1 MRTLLEELRLIED
14 QALDFEQLSHILAN
28 RVTGLRVKYTDLSS
42 LNNRYQLHDILPKH
56 VNASLTLVSARITT
70 KVQRHW
76 VCFMRHKNGKISYY
90 DSLNLG
96 PSTLSSY
103 MHDSGYFSRF
113 IRQIRA
119 DVNHR
124 KHQKDASMIKTCG
137 LHCCVRLV
145 SFATQDTSNSQ
156 YDHWIASMRM
166 APDMIVAILTFI
178 GHISI

>member
-1 MRTLLEELRLIED
+1 MKTLIEELRIIED

-42 LNNRYQLHDILPKH
+42 LKSRYKLSDILPSH
-56 VNASLTLVSARITT
+56 VNAALVLVSARLSN

-103 MHDSGYFSRF
+103 MNDSGYFSRF

-119 DVNHR
+119 DVNS
-124 KHQKDASMIKTCG
+124 KQHQKDSSMIKSCG
-137 LHCCVRLV
+137 LHCCIRLV
-145 SFATQDTSNSQ
+145 SFATQDTTNSQ
-156 YDHWIASMRM
+156 YDHWISSMRM
-166 APDMIVAILTFI
+166 SPDMIVSMLTFI
-178 GHISI
+178 GHITI